1 MRDKDIYHCLN
12 KKVRVLSLYWFAGYV
27 LEVKKVYLETLKKE
41 QTFFEIVYRLKYLKL
56 SKEYST
62 RNTFT

>member
-1 MRDKDIYHCLN
+1 MFR
-12 KKVRVLSLYWFAGYV
+12 GQ
-27 LEVKKVYLETLKKE
+27 KVYLETLKKE
-41 QTFFEIVYRLKYLKL
+41 QNFFEIVYRLKYLKP